1 MVGFRLR
8 CRNRRAGDRVNLAET
23 WIGCMGG
30 MGDIMELRRNKAMIK
45 VRSNLN
51 NSIRWGDRVW
61 DGLVQREGQ
70 VQLT

>member
-1 MVGFRLR
+1 
-8 CRNRRAGDRVNLAET
+8 
-23 WIGCMGG
+23 MGG
-30 MGDIMELRRNKAMIK
+30 LRDIMDSRRNKAMIE

-61 DGLVQREGQ
+61 DGLVEREGQ